1 MRVTTNPKLIQRRS
15 RLGMMAS
22 FGGIAVLAVGMF
34 ASFRQQYMW
43 VSLAALLIGFVLAQ
57 FGSYNLRRYGRSPR
71 PDQVLET
78 AMKGFDDRY
87 HLYAWTLPVP
97 FALLSPQGIYTFTTR
112 DQSGEISVTGST
124 WRTKFSLARVL
135 AMFGQEGLGNPTAD
149 AQAQAAKLGEW
160 IKAKLPDVAAEV
172 RPIVVF
178 IDSRAKLDVNEPT
191 VPVLDVEGIKKWL
204 RGGGKGAYLKNADLK
219 ALETLFDAQAAAAQR

>member
-71 PDQVLET
+71 PDQVLE
-78 AMKGFDDRY
+78 AGLKGFDDRY

-124 WRTKFSLARVL
+124 WRSKFSLARVL
-135 AMFGQEGLGNPTAD
+135 ALFGQEGLGNPTTD
-149 AQAQAAKLGEW
+149 AQAQASKLGEW
-160 IKAKLPDVAAEV
+160 IKGKLPDAAAEV

-204 RGGGKGAYLKNADLK
+204 RGGGKGPYLKNADLK
-219 ALETLFDAQAAAAQR
+219 ALEGLFDAQAAAAQR

>member
-71 PDQVLET
+71 PDQVLE
-78 AMKGFDDRY
+78 AGLKGFDDRY

-204 RGGGKGAYLKNADLK
+204 RGGGKGPYLKNADFK